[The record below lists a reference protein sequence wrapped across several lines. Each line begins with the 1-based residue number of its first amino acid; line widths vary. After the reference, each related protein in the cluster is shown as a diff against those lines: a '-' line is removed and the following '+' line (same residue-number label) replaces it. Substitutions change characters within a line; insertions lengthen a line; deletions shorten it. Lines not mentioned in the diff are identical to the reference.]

1 MSKPE
6 LSVLAALALELSPGA
21 EPGRLALAVDD
32 AGELAGL
39 VARDL
44 ARLVPDAA
52 TLDLAMVA
60 GLFDPA
66 ELLRPGYPVHA
77 ELGRLAARAPGA
89 AGGRIIGFGAGQEGL
104 PAGLA
109 PAPEFA
115 GGPLKLLPLVL
126 RGDVTA
132 VAPVG
137 DQMEQVLLDTG
148 MAGADTALLAQ
159 TAFGAQIEH
168 ARFFTVNDLA
178 AMMSM
183 QYDNQGLAALWPVIE
198 TALMAPHV
206 EEWLDAA
213 PEPLLRYADGEVR
226 MALFDPAGWC
236 AFYNHGTGDCE
247 RLQGIYDQFLMRQRQ
262 MAAVLEAHGLP
273 VLFVHCEAG
282 QDARALLTR

>member
-109 PAPEFA
+109 RGQLEF
-115 GGPLKLLPLVL
+115 LI
-126 RGDVTA
+126 
-132 VAPVG
+132 
-137 DQMEQVLLDTG
+137 
-148 MAGADTALLAQ
+148 ADA
-159 TAFGAQIEH
+159 
-168 ARFFTVNDLA
+168 
-178 AMMSM
+178 
-183 QYDNQGLAALWPVIE
+183 
-198 TALMAPHV
+198 
-206 EEWLDAA
+206 
-213 PEPLLRYADGEVR
+213 
-226 MALFDPAGWC
+226 C
-236 AFYNHGTGDCE
+236 
-247 RLQGIYDQFLMRQRQ
+247 RLQQAESGETMSTSL
-262 MAAVLEAHGLP
+262 
-273 VLFVHCEAG
+273 
-282 QDARALLTR
+282 ARSRNSGSTPSAPPWR